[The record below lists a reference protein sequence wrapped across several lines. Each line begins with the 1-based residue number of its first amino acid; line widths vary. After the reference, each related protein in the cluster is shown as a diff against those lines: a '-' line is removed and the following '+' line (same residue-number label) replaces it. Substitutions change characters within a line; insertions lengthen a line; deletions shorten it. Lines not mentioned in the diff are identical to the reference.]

1 MKNKK
6 IFVILVSILIF
17 ILNMFGRKVSIVT
30 EYTNCENDSPY
41 GLTTLYFDNGNGFE
55 EDDSVYE
62 EISDMTVKYSFY
74 PSGLI
79 KGIRIIP
86 MREGPEEVCLD
97 KISLYIDDRFI
108 KSITGEEL
116 YSSINQEE
124 STAIVEYKNGFTSIK
139 YKEGNPWPEI
149 KLKSSFYLFTNAF
162 SLKTCIRTI
171 LYLFI
176 IFIPY
181 IIIKVKKKIK
191 YLIDYPRIFFSQNML
206 IFLVDF
212 LILWFTQRW
221 LNIYWISILWLFP
234 YIFYHEESQ
243 ILTVFHRWMNIVV
256 FISTTIIMV
265 FSYNTI
271 QTLWMEEIYR
281 WSLDYIVLIGCS
293 WINTNTIYNLLN
305 SNSKDER
312 NNLPKYSSNIF
323 IDVLVVV
330 IIMLSCYEI
339 MKLCLITST
348 HENIIFDLL
357 NRMTTPVYLMNIFWG
372 VLFVTVLCGICG
384 TGIGMSIFI
393 MISIIAIFGNA
404 IKIYYH
410 NTMLTPIDFLQIE
423 EMFKMADTVVGKN
436 IICLGIFVLLI
447 LGVVLY
453 ITRKKWYSI
462 FKPNIK
468 LIYVIIPGI
477 ICTNLTFNI
486 ISFKYQDRNIFYKGY
501 ENEFINERD
510 DGVFFYN
517 IINISKIGEIIM
529 DEPDNYSQEYIEEKI
544 EEFRSCLKTNESK
557 TNPNVILIMAESLFD
572 IESINGLV
580 FNTEIESTL
589 HKFKSGTLISPRYG
603 GYTSAVEYE
612 ALTGL
617 SLAFY
622 PPALVPYTTYFNQ
635 IDKKIPSI
643 AYEFKKNGYDT
654 YAIHPNDK
662 TFYNRDIAYK
672 MLGFDQFLD
681 KTAFDY
687 NTNNTVA
694 KTFLKDMP
702 IAEKITDLIA
712 QENQPLFIFAT
723 TIAGHY
729 MKEDRYSYTDI
740 SASHSL
746 LNETELHEI
755 EQTATAY
762 QETDA
767 MFKYLVNFIKE
778 SNEPTLLYIFGDH
791 LPPLT
796 IWSKLN
802 YASDFYEKY
811 GTVLS
816 SYSNYS
822 EIIMPEYITP
832 NQLAAQIMK
841 DSEIKHSSYYDYIYS
856 LRDKYPIIHSD
867 ILDAKQLPDLEEYR
881 MIQYDIMFGKQW
893 FYEE

>member
-6 IFVILVSILIF
+6 LFVILVSILIF
-17 ILNMFGRKVSIVT
+17 IFNIFGRKVSIII
-30 EYTNCENDSPY
+30 EYENCENDTPY

-55 EDDSVYE
+55 EEDSVYE
-62 EISDMTVKYSFY
+62 EICDMKVTYSFY

-79 KGIRIIP
+79 EGIRIVP
-86 MREGPEEVCLD
+86 MREGPKEVWLD
-97 KISLYIDDRFI
+97 RISIYIDDRFV
-108 KSITGEEL
+108 KSITGEKL
-116 YSSINQEE
+116 SSSITQEK

-139 YKEGNPWPEI
+139 YKENNPWSIIE
-149 KLKSSFYLFTNAF
+149 LKRSFCFFANVF
-162 SLKTCIRTI
+162 SLKTCMRT
-171 LYLFI
+171 LLCLFI

-181 IIIKVKKKIK
+181 IIINVKKKIK
-191 YLIDYPRIFFSQNML
+191 YSIDYPSMLFFQNMT
-206 IFLVDF
+206 IFLIDF
-212 LILWFTQRW
+212 LILWFIQKW
-221 LNIYWISILWLFP
+221 LNIYWIGILWLLP
-234 YIFYHEESQ
+234 YAFYHEKPQ
-243 ILTVFHRWMNIVV
+243 TLTVFYKCMNIVA
-256 FISTTIIMV
+256 FIITTIIIV

-271 QTLWMEEIYR
+271 QTLWLEETYK
-281 WSLDYIVLIGCS
+281 WSIDYIILIACS

-305 SNSKDER
+305 SNLENRRYDLQKC
-312 NNLPKYSSNIF
+312 SSNVF
-323 IDVLVVV
+323 INALVTVT
-330 IIMLSCYEI
+330 IMLTCYEI
-339 MKLCLITST
+339 MKLFLTTST
-348 HENIIFDLL
+348 NGNSIFDLFSY
-357 NRMTTPVYLMNIFWG
+357 MTTPVYLMNICWG
-372 VLFVTVLCGICG
+372 VLFVTVLCGVCG
-384 TGIGMSIFI
+384 TGIGMLIFI
-393 MISIIAIFGNA
+393 MISMIAIFGNA

-423 EMFKMADTVVGKN
+423 EMFKMADVVVGKN
-436 IICLGIFVLLI
+436 MICLGIFVLLI
-447 LGVVLY
+447 LCIVLY

-477 ICTNLTFNI
+477 ICISLTWNVV
-486 ISFKYQDRNIFYKGY
+486 SFKYQDRNIFYKGY

-510 DGVFFYN
+510 DGAFFYN
-517 IINISKIGEIIM
+517 IINISKIDEIIM
-529 DEPDNYSQEYIEEKI
+529 DEPDNYSQQYIEKKI
-544 EEFRSCLKTNESK
+544 EEFHSSLKTNESEI
-557 TNPNVILIMAESLFD
+557 NPNVILIMAESLFD
-572 IESINGLV
+572 IENINGLV
-580 FNTEIESTL
+580 FNTEIEPNL

-622 PPALVPYTTYFNQ
+622 SPALVPYTTYFNQ
-635 IDKKIPSI
+635 VDKKIPSI

-681 KTAFDY
+681 KTAFTYD
-687 NTNNTVA
+687 TNNTVA
-694 KTFLKDMP
+694 KNFLKDMP
-702 IAEKITDLIA
+702 IAEKITELIV

-755 EQTATAY
+755 EQAATAY
-762 QETDA
+762 KETDT
-767 MFKYLVNFIKE
+767 MFQYLVNFIEE

-796 IWSKLN
+796 IWNKLN
-802 YASDFYEKY
+802 YTSDFYEKY

-856 LRDKYPIIHSD
+856 LRDKYPIIHSEL
-867 ILDAKQLPDLEEYR
+867 LDAKRLFDLEEYR
-881 MIQYDIMFGKQW
+881 TIQYDIMFGKQW